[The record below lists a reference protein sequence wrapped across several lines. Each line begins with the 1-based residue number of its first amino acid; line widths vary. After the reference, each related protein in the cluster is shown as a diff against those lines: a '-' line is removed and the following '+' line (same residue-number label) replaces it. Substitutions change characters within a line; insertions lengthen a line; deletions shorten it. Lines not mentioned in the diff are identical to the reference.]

1 LKNSARR
8 SAACAATGPSDVER
22 AAPFA
27 DLFDTAIHAAMR
39 AGALFDEGDM
49 EGARTFRMIV
59 KKINE
64 LQRGAATLQ

>member
-1 LKNSARR
+1 MIEEWELW
-8 SAACAATGPSDVER
+8 ACAHEFVRRHGEDA
-22 AAPFA
+22 
-27 DLFDTAIHAAMR
+27 AIHAAMR
-39 AGALFDEGDM
+39 ADALFDEGDM